1 MAQGFRPRHPHH
13 RPPAMRPG
21 PGRRGECSA
30 LALREQGSIG
40 WCWSWQKS
48 QIMVATTTPGNP
60 SKAWGRDGRHLKG
73 ASPKRQT
80 AKLHVVGINAC
91 HCARVL
97 PLAAR
102 APWLQTPWRWLAR
115 HHPPPPQ
122 NRAGGA
128 PGHQRPGVGGA
139 PPPPPPPKGGGGW
152 GRGCLPEGGQGRTEG
167 GVAVA
172 VAGPAPVALWAL
184 YFFHRNPAIAIRIIL
199 RMGVLQVGWCAHSI
213 GGDAVAFC
221 RRQGQERVG
230 KR

>member
-1 MAQGFRPRHPHH
+1 
-13 RPPAMRPG
+13 MRPG
-21 PGRRGECSA
+21 PGRRGECNA
-30 LALREQGSIG
+30 LALRAKGSMVWG
-40 WCWSWQKS
+40 WSWQKW

-115 HHPPPPQ
+115 THPAPPQ
-122 NRAGGA
+122 WRAGW
-128 PGHQRPGVGGA
+128 VS
-139 PPPPPPPKGGGGW
+139 
-152 GRGCLPEGGQGRTEG
+152 GCLPEGGQGRAEG

-172 VAGPAPVALWAL
+172 VAGPVPVALWAL

-213 GGDAVAFC
+213 GGDAVVFC